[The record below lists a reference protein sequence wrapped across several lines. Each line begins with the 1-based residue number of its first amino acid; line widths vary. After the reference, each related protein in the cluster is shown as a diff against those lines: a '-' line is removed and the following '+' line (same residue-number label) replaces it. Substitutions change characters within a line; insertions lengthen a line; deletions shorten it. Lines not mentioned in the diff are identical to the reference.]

1 MNLETHYLGLKL
13 ASPLMAGASPL
24 ADTLDSV
31 RRLEDAGASAIVMR
45 SLFEEQI
52 EGELADVVASVES
65 HENSFQEA
73 VTFMPRGADFA
84 FGPDE
89 YLEHLRRIKDAV
101 KLPVLGS
108 LNGITAAGW
117 LRYAK
122 LLEQAGA
129 DALELNV
136 YYLATD
142 PAEESAAVE
151 RRTVDIV
158 RAVKAAVKIPV
169 SVKLSPF
176 FSALPH
182 FARELERAG
191 ADALILFNRFYQPDI
206 DAVKLEAAPTL
217 RLSDPSELLLRLRW
231 LAIVKPGVSVPLA
244 VSGGVHS
251 GLDAVKSVMAGA
263 SVVQVV
269 SALLMNGPEHLR
281 RLRVEM
287 EQWMLENEYASLAQ
301 MLGNMSLAKCP
312 DPSAFSRANYMR
324 ILQSWRAA

>member
-1 MNLETHYLGLKL
+1 M
-13 ASPLMAGASPL
+13 
-24 ADTLDSV
+24 
-31 RRLEDAGASAIVMR
+31 
-45 SLFEEQI
+45 
-52 EGELADVVASVES
+52 
-65 HENSFQEA
+65 
-73 VTFMPRGADFA
+73 TFMPRAAEFA

-89 YLEHLRRIKDAV
+89 YLEHIRRIKDTV
-101 KLPVLGS
+101 ELPVIAS

-117 LRYAK
+117 LQHAK
-122 LLEQAGA
+122 LIEQAGA

-158 RAVKAAVKIPV
+158 RAVKAATRIPV
-169 SVKLSPF
+169 AVKLSPF

-191 ADALILFNRFYQPDI
+191 ANALILFNRFYQPDI
-206 DAVKLEAAPTL
+206 DAVNLEAAPTL
-217 RLSDPSELLLRLRW
+217 HLSDPSELLLRLRW
-231 LAIVKPGVSVPLA
+231 LAIVKPGVGIPLA

-251 GLDAVKSVMAGA
+251 GLDAVKAVMAGA

-269 SALLMNGPEHLR
+269 SALLVKGPEYLALLR
-281 RLRVEM
+281 SEM
-287 EQWMLENEYASLAQ
+287 ERWMQENEYTSLKQ